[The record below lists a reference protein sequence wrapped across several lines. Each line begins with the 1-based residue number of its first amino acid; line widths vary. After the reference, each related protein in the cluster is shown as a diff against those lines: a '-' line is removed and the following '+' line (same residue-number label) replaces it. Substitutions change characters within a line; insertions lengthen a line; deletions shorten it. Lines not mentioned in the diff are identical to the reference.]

1 MNFYFFHCYLGKLND
16 KNNTNNNVNVK
27 DVNVKDVSEPNKTPQ
42 PISFIIVFVGLYILI
57 KNPAPR
63 QEINIKI
70 IK

>member
-1 MNFYFFHCYLGKLND
+1 MGKLND
-16 KNNTNNNVNVK
+16 KNNTNNN
-27 DVNVKDVSEPNKTPQ
+27 VNVKDVSEPNKTPQ